1 MCAYI
6 IKAMLIGD
14 TLSVKNERK
23 LVLRHDGRQP
33 HDLRDLKI
41 SRDFLSTAEG
51 SVLIEIGGTKV
62 LCTASIEESVPRFL
76 RGKNSGWITAEYG
89 MIPRSTK
96 TRMDRESV
104 RGKQKGRTQEIQ
116 RLIGRSLRAAVDLSR
131 LGERTVFIDCDVI
144 QADGGTR
151 TASITGAWV
160 ALNDAMNSLVV
171 SEAVIESPVTNQ
183 IAAVSVGIVNNIPVL
198 DLDYVEDSSAQTDMN
213 VVMNESGLFI
223 EIQGTAEHDPFSNSE
238 LNGMLELAEVGI
250 QELLELQTKS

>member
-1 MCAYI
+1 M
-6 IKAMLIGD
+6 
-14 TLSVKNERK
+14 
-23 LVLRHDGRQP
+23 RHDGRQP

-116 RLIGRSLRAAVDLSR
+116 RLIGCLLY
-131 LGERTVFIDCDVI
+131 T
-144 QADGGTR
+144 
-151 TASITGAWV
+151 
-160 ALNDAMNSLVV
+160 
-171 SEAVIESPVTNQ
+171 SP
-183 IAAVSVGIVNNIPVL
+183 SPR
-198 DLDYVEDSSAQTDMN
+198 D
-213 VVMNESGLFI
+213 
-223 EIQGTAEHDPFSNSE
+223 H
-238 LNGMLELAEVGI
+238 
-250 QELLELQTKS
+250 

>member
-1 MCAYI
+1 M
-6 IKAMLIGD
+6 KKD
-14 TLSVKNERK
+14 ERK

-51 SVLIEIGGTKV
+51 SALIEIGGTKV

-160 ALNDAMNSLVV
+160 ALNDAMNSLVA
-171 SEAVIESPVTNQ
+171 SEALIGSPVTNQ

-238 LNGMLELAEVGI
+238 LNGMLDLAKVGI
-250 QELLELQTKS
+250 QDLLELQIKP